1 MSCIRHL
8 SCSYWF
14 LFVSKITHLALLSNG
29 ETWVFCGH
37 CTHFPV
43 PHSFLGNI
51 LVGPVGWKSLRCSV
65 VLTLLLNSVQES
77 RRVLASASKTFGSKH
92 LQTHQL
98 KVAAT
103 CLGEMWGC
111 IQSNSANPNVSHPKW
126 PWCMGSCET
135 QQPACLPLS
144 LYPAYSQLC
153 HFTCKLEGTHSYPA
167 TFLIVSSLILAVCSF
182 SRPNFCLLQAK
193 KNSVKMSMSLA
204 LRVWLQLISEEQ
216 IIYYGLV
223 P

>member
-43 PHSFLGNI
+43 AHSFMGNI
-51 LVGPVGWKSLRCSV
+51 LVGPVGWKSLRCSIV
-65 VLTLLLNSVQES
+65 FDTSLELWARKQN
-77 RRVLASASKTFGSKH
+77 GSC
-92 LQTHQL
+92 LSFEDIWEQTQMHQL
-98 KVAAT
+98 RVAAT

-204 LRVWLQLISEEQ
+204 LRVWHQLISEEQ